1 MYRELLTTELARRVG
16 LPRERLDALLG
27 NQAGPASTSPAA
39 RPAAGGPVPRRR
51 PGGAGRAGATRGSLS
66 RQAIALLLHY
76 PAVAH
81 EVPLPGNLETSGQ
94 RGVDLLREL
103 HALARSRADISPPVL
118 LERFR
123 ERPEWP
129 HLAQLL
135 TEEPLVGE
143 DGAAAEFQGCLGRI
157 LSAATQQ
164 ELATLLQKAG
174 EEGLSAAERE
184 RLATLQR
191 TVVASTAARNSTAS

>member
-1 MYRELLTTELARRVG
+1 M
-16 LPRERLDALLG
+16 
-27 NQAGPASTSPAA
+27 
-39 RPAAGGPVPRRR
+39 
-51 PGGAGRAGATRGSLS
+51 
-66 RQAIALLLHY
+66 
-76 PAVAH
+76 
-81 EVPLPGNLETSGQ
+81 PLPANLEASGQ

-103 HALARSRADISPPVL
+103 HALARSRPDISPPVL

-123 ERPEWP
+123 ERPELP

-143 DGAAAEFQGCLGRI
+143 DGAAAEFRGCLGRI

-174 EEGLSAAERE
+174 QEGLSAAERE

-191 TVVASTAARNSTAS
+191 TVVAGTATRNGTTT